1 MNYPLLR
8 YLFGMIL
15 LIVAAFLV
23 LPLAVAV
30 IYGESS
36 GIYFLYTM
44 IAAGLLGFLLT
55 RFKPAKRDMYA
66 REGFVFTALAWVVI
80 SLIGAAPFTLS
91 GQIPSYLD
99 AVFETVSGFTTTGA
113 SILTDVEALDN
124 GMLFW
129 RSFTH
134 WLGGMGILV
143 FMLSLVNMGG
153 QANHLLRAESPGPTV
168 SKMVPNMRKSAAI
181 LYGIYI
187 VMTAVEVV
195 LLLIGGMPLFDSLC
209 TAFGTAGTGGFGIK
223 NSSMGYYDS
232 YYLQGV
238 VSVFMALFGVNFNVY
253 FFLLMKKYAMAWRNT
268 EVRAY
273 FAIIA
278 GSTLI
283 ITLNI
288 LGMFPT
294 AFDAFHHA
302 FFAVSSVITTTGFS
316 TTDFDLWPQ
325 LSRCILVLLMYVGGC
340 AGSTAG
346 GMKISRLMLQVK
358 SLRRDYRRRRQG
370 FPAGDSVQSPWLRAA
385 QAASSPLRAGAD
397 GGRKARQPGDGA
409 GRSELHDPVF
419 SGDAGVR
426 AAGGAGQS
434 GFCHHFHRRDGDAEQ
449 HWPRSGTGRP
459 HGLLRGLFAAG
470 EDRPDGG
477 YAVRAAGAVP
487 HADPAHALDL
497 AEILTKTVNGA
508 YRYRSAPFLVS
519 TWLSLWESCH
529 RR

>member
-1 MNYPLLR
+1 MNYPMLR

-15 LIVAAFLV
+15 LIEAAFLA
-23 LPLAVAV
+23 LPLGVAV
-30 IYGESS
+30 IYGEST

-44 IAAGLLGFLLT
+44 AAAGLLGFLLT
-55 RFKPAKRDMYA
+55 RFKPARRDMYA
-66 REGFVFTALAWVVI
+66 REGFVFTALTWVVI

-223 NSSMGYYDS
+223 NSSMGYYGS

-325 LSRCILVLLMYVGGC
+325 LSRCILVLLMIVGAC
-340 AGSTAG
+340 AGSTG
-346 GMKISRLMLQVK
+346 GGVKVSRLVILCK
-358 SLRRDYRRRRQG
+358 ALGSELRKLLHPRSVRVLTVDGKPVSRETVQG
-370 FPAGDSVQSPWLRAA
+370 VQSYMTLYFLVTLVSVLLVALDNLDFVTTFTAVMATLNNIGPGLGLVGPTGCFAA
-385 QAASSPLRAGAD
+385 FSPLAKIVLTAD
-397 GGRKARQPGDGA
+397 MLFGRL
-409 GRSELHDPVF
+409 ELFPMLI
-419 SGDAGVR
+419 
-426 AAGGAGQS
+426 
-434 GFCHHFHRRDGDAEQ
+434 
-449 HWPRSGTGRP
+449 
-459 HGLLRGLFAAG
+459 LLM
-470 EDRPDGG
+470 P
-477 YAVRAAGAVP
+477 
-487 HADPAHALDL
+487 
-497 AEILTKTVNGA
+497 
-508 YRYRSAPFLVS
+508 S
-519 TWLSLWESCH
+519 TW
-529 RR
+529 RKY